1 MRLLLFILSVMVL
14 SSCGPAY
21 HLRKAKKHLLLA
33 EAKGAS
39 ITADT
44 IFRDVPVPQ
53 VRVDTTVKF
62 ITLEKL
68 LHDTIT
74 VVQNKTVVKIKY
86 QEKEKT
92 IYVNVEPEKKKETM
106 RVPVIVNKKI
116 VSGHT
121 NFRLIMASLLALIIG
136 FVVGVIYKSRRGKSE

>member
-68 LHDTIT
+68 LHDHRGAKQDGGENQIPRERE
-74 VVQNKTVVKIKY
+74 NDLCKRRAG
-86 QEKEKT
+86 KEERDHARTGDCKQ
-92 IYVNVEPEKKKETM
+92 KD
-106 RVPVIVNKKI
+106 RV
-116 VSGHT
+116 G
-121 NFRLIMASLLALIIG
+121 A
-136 FVVGVIYKSRRGKSE
+136 YKF